1 MKTRFF
7 ALGLVSLL
15 LPTLAYAAD
24 AGPRRLSREML
35 LDKIR
40 GAWAGQM
47 IGVAYGARTEFRSR
61 GAILE
66 GEIKPEPLSN
76 AINQDDLYVEMT
88 FAKVMDDSGLNASAA
103 DYGRA
108 FRDSKY
114 SLWHANAS
122 ARRNLNRGL
131 QPPWTGH
138 PRYNLH
144 ANDIDFQIEAD
155 FIGIMCPGLPR
166 AANRF
171 CDRVGQVMNYGD
183 GVYGGMFVCGMYAVA
198 FFETDPRKVVEA
210 GLACIPA
217 RSQYGLLLR
226 DLLDWSA
233 EHPGDWRKVWQLL
246 QAKWDKD
253 DPCPEGALTPF
264 NIDAKLNGA
273 YIALGLLYG
282 GGDFDRTME
291 IATRCGQD
299 SDCNPSSAA
308 GVLGAMI
315 GYSRLPQKYRADLAG
330 LAETKFQFTDYSF
343 NDIVRSTETRALKV
357 IERAGGKVTASEVLV
372 PPQTPKPPRLEQWD
386 PGVPES
392 IIAWDDPAWQ
402 WQGAWTAVKNARVAN
417 GAGAEVTLRFS
428 GSGIALVGRL
438 TQEGGRADVFLDG
451 RRRKPVADAYIVE
464 RTTDQD
470 LWHTDN
476 LKPGTHTLRLVMRD
490 DADPRSK
497 GRRLVLEKAIVF
509 RPR

>member
-1 MKTRFF
+1 
-7 ALGLVSLL
+7 
-15 LPTLAYAAD
+15 
-24 AGPRRLSREML
+24 
-35 LDKIR
+35 
-40 GAWAGQM
+40 
-47 IGVAYGARTEFRSR
+47 
-61 GAILE
+61 
-66 GEIKPEPLSN
+66 
-76 AINQDDLYVEMT
+76 
-88 FAKVMDDSGLNASAA
+88 
-103 DYGRA
+103 
-108 FRDSKY
+108 
-114 SLWHANAS
+114 
-122 ARRNLNRGL
+122 
-131 QPPWTGH
+131 
-138 PRYNLH
+138 
-144 ANDIDFQIEAD
+144 
-155 FIGIMCPGLPR
+155 
-166 AANRF
+166 
-171 CDRVGQVMNYGD
+171 
-183 GVYGGMFVCGMYAVA
+183 MYAVA